1 MSASSPS
8 PAAAE
13 LALTHFVVADDVPA
27 TARFYSEILGGTIVR
42 EIPGG
47 PTIIQLANGWIIIN
61 NGGGPTPDKPTVT
74 LEQPQDLERV
84 SAFLNIRVGDIQAI
98 YREWTD
104 VSRDYRIGGPRPA
117 RTERARIKAAGRLR
131 LVHGTESALHRPHGR
146 ARRELLERV
155 LPKPLRETQ

>member
-1 MSASSPS
+1 MSASLPS
-8 PAAAE
+8 PAADE

-74 LEQPQDLERV
+74 LEQPQDLEHV
-84 SAFLNIRVGDIQAI
+84 NAFLNIRVGDIQAI
-98 YREWTD
+98 YREWTERGAKFLTEPIED
-104 VSRDYRIGGPRPA
+104 GG
-117 RTERARIKAAGRLR
+117 
-131 LVHGTESALHRPHGR
+131 
-146 ARRELLERV
+146 RELRCY
-155 LPKPLRETQ
+155 LRDPAGHLIEVGQAIND